1 MYTGQVDQISNKA
14 TWISETIELYD
25 DSDGTTTDLSAVSP
39 LEIEV
44 TIKDLNNCTL
54 VTGTI
59 DDGKVLVPGPG
70 FYWRFEDT
78 DLCGVLCAGTYKL
91 GVKITMNDTVIDEI
105 VGTVAV
111 IEGN

>member
-14 TWISETIELYD
+14 TWTSETIELYD
-25 DSDGTTTDLSAVSP
+25 DVDNTTTDLSTISP
-39 LEIEV
+39 LDIQV
-44 TIKDLNNCTL
+44 TIKDHDGCQL
-54 VTGTI
+54 VLATI
-59 DDGKVLVPGPG
+59 GNGKVFVPGPG

-78 DLCGVLCAGTYKL
+78 DLSNICAGTYRL
-91 GVKITMNDTVIDEI
+91 GVKITYSSTIIDEI